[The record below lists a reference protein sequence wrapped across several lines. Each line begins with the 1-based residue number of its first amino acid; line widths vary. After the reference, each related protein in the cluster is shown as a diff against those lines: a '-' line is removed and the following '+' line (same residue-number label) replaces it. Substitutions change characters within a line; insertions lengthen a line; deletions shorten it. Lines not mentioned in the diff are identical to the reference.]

1 MKYEDLLKKVSEM
14 KKGKKESF
22 FISKTSLGGRDAA
35 RISLDIA
42 KKCKYPVNIHIYDFD
57 HETIGVLVEIL

>member
-1 MKYEDLLKKVSEM
+1 MTYDRFLQEVSEM
-14 KKGKKESF
+14 KKGEIKSF

-42 KKCKYPVNIHIYDFD
+42 KKCKYPVSISIHDLAD
-57 HETIGVLVEIL
+57 GNVGVLVEIL

>member
-22 FISKTSLGGRDAA
+22 FISKTSLGGRDA
-35 RISLDIA
+35 RIISSDIA
-42 KKCKYPVNIHIYDFD
+42 KKCKYPVSVDIYDLD
-57 HETIGVLVEIL
+57 PETIGVLVETF